1 MEQLLQELREK
12 GITDERVMAA
22 MSAVDRRDFVS
33 SSFRDCAYRDMPI
46 SIGCGQTISQP
57 TIVGLM
63 TQLLDVRSNHRV
75 FEVGTGSGFQTV
87 ILSQLARH
95 VYTTERVRS
104 LFARARELITSKY
117 HRQNISFLFRDGA
130 LGLAEA
136 APFDRIIITAASTEV
151 PRELLAQ
158 LKDGGIMVLP
168 VATTEWEQRLV
179 TVRKSSNELEY
190 KEICS
195 VRFVP
200 LVEGIR
206 DV

>member
-1 MEQLLQELREK
+1 MDQLLQELRDK
-12 GITDERVMAA
+12 GITDDRVLAA
-22 MSAVDRRDFVS
+22 MSAVDRKDFVS
-33 SSFRDCAYRDMPI
+33 NSFRDCAYRDIPI

-95 VYTTERVRS
+95 VYTSARVRS
-104 LFARARELITSKY
+104 LYVRARELITTKY
-117 HRQNISFLFRDGA
+117 HRQNISFLFGDGA
-130 LGLAEA
+130 LGLTEA
-136 APFDRIIITAASTEV
+136 APFDRIIVTAASAEV

-158 LKDGGIMVLP
+158 LKNGGIMVLP

-179 TVRKSSNELEY
+179 TVRKSDDELEY
-190 KEICS
+190 TEICS

-206 DV
+206 DG

>member
-1 MEQLLQELREK
+1 MEQLVQELREK
-12 GITDERVMAA
+12 GITDPRVVAA
-22 MSAVDRRDFVS
+22 MASVDRKDFVS
-33 SSFRDCAYRDMPI
+33 SSFQACAYRDIPI
-46 SIGCGQTISQP
+46 AIGCGQTISQP

-63 TQLLDVRSNHRV
+63 TQLLEVRPNHRV

-95 VYTTERVRS
+95 VYTAERVRK
-104 LFARARELITSKY
+104 LFVRARDLITSNY
-117 HRQNISFLFRDGA
+117 RCQNISFLYCDGA
-130 LGLAEA
+130 LGLEEA
-136 APFDRIIITAASTEV
+136 APFDRVLITAASAEV
-151 PRELLAQ
+151 PRKLLGQ

-179 TVRKSSNELEY
+179 TVRKTGGEVEY

-200 LVEGIR
+200 LIEGTQ
-206 DV
+206 DG